1 MKKQFLIAALLGA
14 SLLLTSCDMTTKL
27 EKIDVEQAKNVA
39 LVALGLEGEEINQIE
54 AELKEKNGQ
63 KYYDVDVVVDGVKYE
78 FDVDAI
84 SGVIIA
90 RDTDDDSKP
99 LVTTGYVPQKTEP
112 AVSSVYAEVISEE
125 KAYEIALAAAGVTVE
140 EAHIFMHELDLDD
153 GEFEY
158 EIAFLSTVDNT
169 VYRYEIDAVSG
180 AVKSYSSQPKAADSG
195 NGSNELVILP
205 NGSLITGVLDEAQA
219 KEIALAQVP
228 GATESDIREFEID
241 MDDDGK
247 LEYEGEIVYGG
258 MEYEFE
264 IDGYSGAIRSWE
276 VEPVGE

>member
-1 MKKQFLIAALLGA
+1 MKKQFWIAALLGA

-63 KYYDVDVVVDGVKYE
+63 KYYDVDVVVDGVEYE

-84 SGVIIA
+84 TGVIIA
-90 RDTDDDSKP
+90 KTD
-99 LVTTGYVPQKTEP
+99 
-112 AVSSVYAEVISEE
+112 VSNRIDEHE
-125 KAYEIALAAAGVTVE
+125 AYKIALAAAGVTPE
-140 EAHIFMHELDLDD
+140 QAEIYKNLLDRDD
-153 GEFEY
+153 GEYEY
-158 EIAFLSTVDNT
+158 EIAFLSLADNI

-180 AVKSYSSQPKAADSG
+180 AVKSYSFQPVGRDTG
-195 NGSNELVILP
+195 NSSAEVIVLP
-205 NGSLITGVLDEAQA
+205 DGSLMTGVLDEAQA
-219 KEIALAQVP
+219 KAIALAQVP

-241 MDDDGK
+241 TDDGGK
-247 LEYEGEIVYGG
+247 IEYEGEIVYSG

-276 VEPVGE
+276 AEPVKK